1 MQITKQEAVQQ
12 ILGIM
17 QDNNITV
24 ADINAMIKAQSR
36 PQINESFDL
45 LCEVNGTRK
54 RLPFDTGKDLN
65 PIAIFPR
72 QNLKFFLSLEETGMI
87 PFPPV
92 KDKDQLLDEDL
103 CTLLMDVRPELNEK
117 LRELGKPILSGD
129 YWLNGHEFSGVGY
142 WIANIREDRLRV
154 DYYDARSV
162 AKVRHIGHL

>member
-1 MQITKQEAVQQ
+1 MPITKQEAVQQ

-24 ADINAMIKAQSR
+24 ADITATIKAQSR
-36 PQINESFDL
+36 PQVQENFDL
-45 LCEVNGTRK
+45 LCEINGIRK

-87 PFPPV
+87 SYPAANE
-92 KDKDQLLDEDL
+92 KEQLADEDL
-103 CTLLMDVRPELNEK
+103 CTLLMEVRPELNEK
-117 LRELGKPILSGD
+117 LRELGKPIVSGD
-129 YWLNGHEFSGVGY
+129 YWLNGHELSGVGY
-142 WIANIREDRLRV
+142 WMARIREDQLKV
-154 DYYDARSV
+154 DYFDASKK